1 MERKR
6 HLLLSPGFC
15 VLYILLLVVLI
26 SQLLL
31 IPAVYTLKLDFWAGN
46 ILFKAI
52 ILLVMIA
59 LNWLLLKQVIILKV
73 TLRRPRLKPVVI
85 WGLILML
92 IGWFAVTNRTLI

>member
-31 IPAVYTLKLDFWAGN
+31 IPAVYMLKLDFWAGN

-59 LNWLLLKQVIILKV
+59 LNWLLLKQVIVLKV
-73 TLRRPRLKPVVI
+73 TLEASYHLGTGLDAYRLVHGYKSN
-85 WGLILML
+85 
-92 IGWFAVTNRTLI
+92 TD